1 METAAPAAI
10 TPEEIPA
17 RLAKLRDGLA
27 EMRKYLDLDSKRAAV
42 AALEEKTAAPG
53 FWDDPKKAQETIAEA
68 NVNKAILKPYDEL
81 TACVDDASAMA
92 ELADAEPA
100 GPSRDSAFA
109 EAATIVA
116 QAETNFDALRTQ
128 SLLSGPFDRCNA
140 YLTLHAGAGGTEA
153 CDWVSMLLRMYSR
166 YCERAGFAL
175 EMMDETP
182 GDEAGLVTCTF
193 AVRGTNAYGL
203 LKAERGVH
211 RLVRISPF
219 DSNARRH
226 TSFASLDV
234 VAEIEDE
241 TTVELKPEDLEI
253 DTYRSGGAGG
263 QHVNKTDSAIRI
275 KHIPTGIVVTCDAE
289 RSQFANRKK
298 AMAVLRAKVYEY
310 EEDKKRA
317 AMERFYGEKGSIS
330 WGNQIRSYV
339 LQPYTMAK
347 DLRTGH
353 ETGNVQAVLDGDLAQ
368 FIAAWLKWKSAG
380 SPKIK
385 GAAADVD

>member
-1 METAAPAAI
+1 MPL
-10 TPEEIPA
+10 PEEIEP
-17 RLAKLRDGLA
+17 RLAELRGKIGG
-27 EMRKYLDLDSKRAAV
+27 MKSYLDLDRHRSELAR
-42 AALEEKTAAPG
+42 LEEAAAAPG
-53 FWDDPKKAQETIAEA
+53 FWDDPKKAQETIAETNA
-68 NVNKAILKPYDEL
+68 HKAVLRPYDDLVARLSDAETMLEL
-81 TACVDDASAMA
+81 AREEPEGAARESALA
-92 ELADAEPA
+92 EVGGLADA
-100 GPSRDSAFA
+100 A
-109 EAATIVA
+109 EAAFS
-116 QAETNFDALRTQ
+116 ELRTR
-128 SLLSGPFDRCNA
+128 SLLTGPFDHCNA
-140 YLTLHAGAGGTEA
+140 FLTLHAGAGGTEA
-153 CDWVSMLLRMYSR
+153 CDWVSMLLRMYTR
-166 YCERAGFAL
+166 FCERSGWTM

-193 AVRGTNAYGL
+193 AVRGTDAYGH

-219 DSNARRH
+219 DANARRH

-234 VAEIEDE
+234 VAELEDE
-241 TTVELKPEDLEI
+241 AAVELRPEDLEV

-275 KHIPTGIVVTCDAE
+275 RHVPTGIVVTCDAE

-298 AMAVLRAKVYEY
+298 AMAILRAKVYEY

-317 AMERFYGEKGSIS
+317 ALERFYGEKGSIS

-353 ETGNVQAVLDGDLAQ
+353 ETGNVQAVLDGDLAP
-368 FIAAWLKWKSAG
+368 FVSAWLEWKSAG
-380 SPKIK
+380 SPRVK
-385 GAAADVD
+385 GAAADAD

>member
-1 METAAPAAI
+1 MIA
-10 TPEEIPA
+10 PEELPA
-17 RLAKLRDGLA
+17 RLQTVRDGLA
-27 EMRKYLDLDSKRAAV
+27 EMRRYLDIDSKRAA
-42 AALEEKTAAPG
+42 AAELEEKTSLPG
-53 FWDDPKKAQETIAEA
+53 FWDDPKAAQETIAAA
-68 NVNKAILKPYDEL
+68 NAHKAILKPYDEL
-81 TACVDDASAMA
+81 VSRLEDASAMA
-92 ELADAEPA
+92 ELAEAESEGPA
-100 GPSRDSAFA
+100 RDEALA
-109 EAATIVA
+109 EAAGMLES
-116 QAETNFDALRTQ
+116 AEEAFESLRTQ
-128 SLLSGPFDRCNA
+128 SLLSGPLDRCNA
-140 YLTLHAGAGGTEA
+140 FLTLHAGAGGTEA
-153 CDWVSMLLRMYSR
+153 CDWVTMLLRMYTR
-166 YCERAGFAL
+166 YCERAGFTL

-193 AVRGTNAYGL
+193 AVRGPNAYGL

-234 VAEIEDE
+234 VAELEDE
-241 TTVELKPEDLEI
+241 TTVEIKPEDLEI

-275 KHIPTGIVVTCDAE
+275 RHVPTGIVVTCDAE

-298 AMAVLRAKVYEY
+298 AMAVLRAKLYEY

-317 AMERFYGEKGSIS
+317 ALERFYGEKGSIS

-353 ETGNVQAVLDGDLAQ
+353 ETGNVQAVLDGDLAP

-385 GAAADVD
+385 GAAADAD

>member
-1 METAAPAAI
+1 ML
-10 TPEEIPA
+10 TPEEIDP
-17 RLAKLRDGLA
+17 RLAALGRDLA
-27 EMRKYLDLDSKRAAV
+27 EMKGYLDIDAHRAAIAEGEAK
-42 AALEEKTAAPG
+42 AAEPS
-53 FWDDPKKAQETIAEA
+53 FWNDQKAAQETIAA
-68 NVNKAILKPYDEL
+68 TNAHKAVVKPFDEL
-81 TACVDDASAMA
+81 SAA
-92 ELADAEPA
+92 LADAETMRELAAEEPEGPA
-100 GPSRDSAFA
+100 RDAAYA
-109 EAATIVA
+109 ELSGLVEKACAD
-116 QAETNFDALRTQ
+116 FDALRTR
-128 SLLSGPFDRCNA
+128 SLLTGPLDACNA
-140 YLTLHAGAGGTEA
+140 FLTLHAGAGGTEA
-153 CDWVSMLLRMYSR
+153 CDWVSMLLRMYTR
-166 YCERAGFAL
+166 YCERAGFQL
-175 EMMDETP
+175 EMLDETP

-193 AVRGTNAYGL
+193 AVRGPDAYGY
-203 LKAERGVH
+203 LKAERGTH

-226 TSFASLDV
+226 TSFAALDV

-241 TTVELKPEDLEI
+241 TKVELKPEDLEV

-275 KHIPTGIVVTCDAE
+275 RHVPTGIVVTCDAE

-298 AMAVLRAKVYEY
+298 AMAILRAKVYEY

-317 AMERFYGEKGSIS
+317 ALERFYGEKGSIS

-353 ETGNVQAVLDGDLAQ
+353 ETGNVQAVLDGDLAP
-368 FIAAWLKWKSAG
+368 FISAWLKWKSAG

-385 GAAADVD
+385 GAAAAD

>member
-1 METAAPAAI
+1 MLA
-10 TPEEIPA
+10 PEEIYP
-17 RLAKLRDGLA
+17 RLVALKGDLA
-27 EMRKYLDLDSKRAAV
+27 DMKRYLGIDAHRAAIAEGEAK
-42 AALEEKTAAPG
+42 AADPA
-53 FWDDPKKAQETIAEA
+53 FWDDQRAAQETIAETNA
-68 NVNKAILKPYDEL
+68 HKSVVKPFDEL
-81 TACVDDASAMA
+81 SAALSDAETMR
-92 ELADAEPA
+92 ELAEAEPE
-100 GPSRDSAFA
+100 GPSRDGAWRDLS
-109 EAATIVA
+109 EIVENA
-116 QAETNFDALRTQ
+116 CNDFEALRTR
-128 SLLSGPFDRCNA
+128 SLLTGPLDACNA
-140 YLTLHAGAGGTEA
+140 FLTLHAGAGGTEA

-166 YCERAGFAL
+166 YCERAGFEL
-175 EMMDETP
+175 EMLDQTP

-193 AVRGTNAYGL
+193 AVRGPDAYGY
-203 LKAERGVH
+203 LKAERGTH

-226 TSFASLDV
+226 TSFAALDV
-234 VAEIEDE
+234 VAELQDE
-241 TTVELKPEDLEI
+241 TKVELKPEDLEV

-275 KHIPTGIVVTCDAE
+275 RHVPTGIVVTCDAE

-298 AMAVLRAKVYEY
+298 AMAILRAKVYEY

-317 AMERFYGEKGSIS
+317 ALERFYGEKGSIS

-353 ETGNVQAVLDGDLAQ
+353 ETGNVQAVLDGDLAP
-368 FIAAWLKWKSAG
+368 FIAAYLKWKSAG

-385 GAAADVD
+385 GAAASG

>member
-1 METAAPAAI
+1 MIA
-10 TPEEIPA
+10 PEEFPA
-17 RLAKLRDGLA
+17 RLEALRSGLA
-27 EMRKYLDLDSKRAAV
+27 EMRRYLDIDAKRRDA
-42 AALEEKTAAPG
+42 AALEEKTASAG
-53 FWDDPKKAQETIAEA
+53 FWDDPKSAQETIAAA
-68 NVNKAILKPYDEL
+68 NALKAVFKPYDEL
-81 TACVDDASAMA
+81 VAALDDAAAMA
-92 ELADAEPA
+92 ELAGAEPE
-100 GPSRDSAFA
+100 GSGRDEAFA
-109 EAATIVA
+109 EAAAI
-116 QAETNFDALRTQ
+116 AEKAEGDYEALRTQ
-128 SLLSGPFDRCNA
+128 SLLNGPFDRCNA
-140 YLTLHAGAGGTEA
+140 FLTLHAGAGGTEA

-166 YCERAGFAL
+166 YCERAGFDL
-175 EMMDETP
+175 EKMDETP

-253 DTYRSGGAGG
+253 DTFRSGGAGG

-275 KHIPTGIVVTCDAE
+275 RHVPTGIVVTCDAE

-353 ETGNVQAVLDGDLAQ
+353 ETGNVQAVLDGDLAP

-380 SPKIK
+380 SPRVK
-385 GAAADVD
+385 GATDGAD

>member
-1 METAAPAAI
+1 MPVL
-10 TPEEIPA
+10 PEEIEP
-17 RLAKLRDGLA
+17 RLAALRAKIGG
-27 EMRKYLDLDSKRAAV
+27 MKSYLDLDRHRSELAR
-42 AALEEKTAAPG
+42 LEEAAAAPG
-53 FWDDPKKAQETIAEA
+53 FWDPKKAQETIAETNA
-68 NVNKAILKPYDEL
+68 HKAVLRPYDDLVARLSDAETMLEL
-81 TACVDDASAMA
+81 AREEPEGAARESALVEVGA
-92 ELADAEPA
+92 LADAAEA
-100 GPSRDSAFA
+100 AFA
-109 EAATIVA
+109 E
-116 QAETNFDALRTQ
+116 LRMR
-128 SLLSGPFDRCNA
+128 SLLTGPFDHCNA
-140 YLTLHAGAGGTEA
+140 FLTLHAGAGGTEA
-153 CDWVSMLLRMYSR
+153 CDWVSMLLRMYTR
-166 YCERAGFAL
+166 FCERSGWTM

-193 AVRGTNAYGL
+193 AVRGPDAYGY

-219 DSNARRH
+219 DANARRH

-234 VAEIEDE
+234 VAELEDE
-241 TTVELKPEDLEI
+241 AAVELKPEDLEV

-275 KHIPTGIVVTCDAE
+275 RHVPTGIVVTCDAE

-298 AMAVLRAKVYEY
+298 AMAILRAKVYEY

-317 AMERFYGEKGSIS
+317 ALERFYGEKGSIS

-353 ETGNVQAVLDGDLAQ
+353 ETGNVQAVLDGDLAP
-368 FIAAWLKWKSAG
+368 FVSAWLEWKSAG
-380 SPKIK
+380 SPRVK
-385 GAAADVD
+385 GAAAADD

>member
-1 METAAPAAI
+1 MKRSSRGSPSCAKDWPKCEAIFDVDGKRKTVEELEALAAAP
-10 TPEEIPA
+10 E
-17 RLAKLRDGLA
+17 
-27 EMRKYLDLDSKRAAV
+27 
-42 AALEEKTAAPG
+42 
-53 FWDDPKKAQETIAEA
+53 FWNDQKAAQETIAKTNA
-68 NVNKAILKPYDEL
+68 AKAVLRPFDE
-81 TACVDDASAMA
+81 VSAL
-92 ELADAEPA
+92 LADAEAMRELA
-100 GPSRDSAFA
+100 GEEPEGAAREAALAEVAPILEEA
-109 EAATIVA
+109 EAKYG
-116 QAETNFDALRTQ
+116 ELRTR
-128 SLLSGPFDRCNA
+128 SLLSGPMDRCNA
-140 YLTLHAGAGGTEA
+140 FLTLHAGAGGTEA
-153 CDWVSMLLRMYSR
+153 CDWVSMLLRMYTR
-166 YCERAGFAL
+166 FCERSGWTM

-193 AVRGTNAYGL
+193 AVRGPDAYGY

-219 DSNARRH
+219 DANARRH

-234 VAEIEDE
+234 VAELEDE
-241 TTVELKPEDLEI
+241 AAVELKPEDLEV

-275 KHIPTGIVVTCDAE
+275 RHVPTGIVVTCDAE

-298 AMAVLRAKVYEY
+298 AMAILRAKVYEY

-317 AMERFYGEKGSIS
+317 ALERFYGEKGSIS

-353 ETGNVQAVLDGDLAQ
+353 ETGNVQAVLDGDLAP
-368 FIAAWLKWKSAG
+368 FVSAWLEWRSAG
-380 SPKIK
+380 SPRIK
-385 GAAADVD
+385 GAAAADD

>member
-1 METAAPAAI
+1 MPL
-10 TPEEIPA
+10 PEEIEP
-17 RLAKLRDGLA
+17 RLAALREKIGG
-27 EMRKYLDLDSKRAAV
+27 MKSYLDLDRHRSELAR
-42 AALEEKTAAPG
+42 LEEAAAAPG
-53 FWDDPKKAQETIAEA
+53 FWDDPKKAQETIAETNA
-68 NVNKAILKPYDEL
+68 HKAVLRPYDDLVARLSDAETMLEL
-81 TACVDDASAMA
+81 AREEPEGAARESALA
-92 ELADAEPA
+92 EVGGLADAAEA
-100 GPSRDSAFA
+100 AFA
-109 EAATIVA
+109 E
-116 QAETNFDALRTQ
+116 LRTR
-128 SLLSGPFDRCNA
+128 SLLTGPFDRCNA
-140 YLTLHAGAGGTEA
+140 FLTLHAGAGGTEA
-153 CDWVSMLLRMYSR
+153 CDWVSMLLRMYTR
-166 YCERAGFAL
+166 FCERSGWAL

-193 AVRGTNAYGL
+193 AVRGPDAYGH

-219 DSNARRH
+219 DANARRH

-234 VAEIEDE
+234 VAELEDE
-241 TTVELKPEDLEI
+241 AAVELRPEDLEV

-275 KHIPTGIVVTCDAE
+275 RHVPTGIVVTCDAE

-298 AMAVLRAKVYEY
+298 AMAILRAKVYEY

-317 AMERFYGEKGSIS
+317 ALERFYGEKGSIS

-353 ETGNVQAVLDGDLAQ
+353 ETGNVQAVLDGDLAP
-368 FIAAWLKWKSAG
+368 FVSAWLEWRSAG
-380 SPKIK
+380 SPRIK
-385 GAAADVD
+385 GAAAADD